1 MLKKVKE
8 YSKIVLVGS
17 TSEIGLAIVNKIPIA
32 SKGEIIFIGRT
43 QPELP
48 VFLNENYINNFIYC
62 DFLESK
68 SVIEA
73 EAKLKEI
80 SKIDLLILAAGYLP
94 PENSE
99 FNTDLIRQTM
109 IVNTLTPAIF
119 ISAIAEQMSKYGEG
133 DILLISSVAVTRARK
148 RNFTYGSSKAG
159 IDFFATGLAHKL
171 RKTGVF
177 VSILRPGFVYTKM
190 TKNFK
195 PAPFSTNLEIVGN
208 IAVNGLIN
216 RKEIIYAPKKLKYI
230 MKIIKKLPNT
240 LFKRIE

>member
-17 TSEIGLAIVNKIPIA
+17 TSEIGLAIINKIPVA

-43 QPELP
+43 HPKLP
-48 VFLNENYINNFIYC
+48 VFLNKNYINNFIHC
-62 DFLESK
+62 DFLESE

-73 EAKLKEI
+73 IAELKEI

-99 FNTDLIRQTM
+99 YDIDLIRQTM
-109 IVNTLTPAIF
+109 TVNTLTPAIF
-119 ISAIAEQMSKYGEG
+119 LSTIAEQMSKHGVG
-133 DILLISSVAVTRARK
+133 DILVISSVAATRARI

-159 IDFFATGLAHKL
+159 IDFFALGLTHKL

-177 VSILRPGFVYTKM
+177 LSILRPGFVYTKM

-195 PAPFSTNLEIVGN
+195 PAPFSTNLENVSK

-216 RKEIIYAPKKLKYI
+216 RKEIIYAPKILRYVMEI
-230 MKIIKKLPNT
+230 VKKLPNA